1 MSSFHVHVHKI
12 NIYNIFSLH
21 VWGDAPPE
29 KEPCEGIPLES
40 LPVFFSLS
48 LSDRTRHDGAFHY
61 CCSVHEDHPVSHSGP
76 DYSTSD
82 SITSVYPNL
91 QGFKKHVKFHI
102 LLFSFGRL
110 TRTVY
115 GTCFKA
121 KDHNQ
126 VPLIIAKDFWSMI
139 RFLFWKFPGN
149 IFC

>member
-1 MSSFHVHVHKI
+1 
-12 NIYNIFSLH
+12 
-21 VWGDAPPE
+21 
-29 KEPCEGIPLES
+29 
-40 LPVFFSLS
+40 
-48 LSDRTRHDGAFHY
+48 
-61 CCSVHEDHPVSHSGP
+61 VHEDHPVSHSGP

-82 SITSVYPNL
+82 SITSVYPYL